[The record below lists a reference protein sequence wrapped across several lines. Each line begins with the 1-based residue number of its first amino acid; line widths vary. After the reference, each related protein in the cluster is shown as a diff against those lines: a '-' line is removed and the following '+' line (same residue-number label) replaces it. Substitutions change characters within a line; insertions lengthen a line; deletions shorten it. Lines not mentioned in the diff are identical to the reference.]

1 MAYEAKG
8 REEVVDVIELSQ
20 FSELR
25 ITEIHDESDALT
37 SVDIRQWYCTR
48 NDATMKPSKGVR
60 LRADDLDRIV
70 NVLSAIKG

>member
-8 REEVVDVIELSQ
+8 REDVVDVIELSQ

-48 NDATMKPSKGVR
+48 NDATMKPSKGIR
-60 LRADDLDRIV
+60 LRADDLDRIIS
-70 NVLSAIKG
+70 VLSAIKG

>member
-48 NDATMKPSKGVR
+48 NDATMKPSKGIR
-60 LRADDLDRIV
+60 IKADDLDRIV
-70 NVLSAIKG
+70 SVLSSIKG